1 MIRPRRRNPVVVA
14 LWANAILLA
23 GILIAMLA
31 RGQVPSLTHSAF
43 ADQVPP
49 IAGGGGVFIMPSQ
62 LSRDT
67 WGCYLIDVDRQNL
80 IVYDYQP
87 GTNKLKLRAARSYKY
102 DRNLHD
108 LSTEPPTEEVRRTF
122 EKEQNMRK
130 GEEVQQP
137 QNPEKQKD
145 QN

>member
-31 RGQVPSLTHSAF
+31 RGGTPSLLHAAF

-80 IVYDYQP
+80 VVYDYQP
-87 GTNKLKLRAARSYKY
+87 GIHKLTLRAARSYKY

-108 LSTEPPTEEVRRTF
+108 LSTEPPTEEVRRLW

-130 GEEVQQP
+130 VEENVQP
-137 QNPEKQKD
+137 QNPEKQKE
-145 QN
+145 N